1 MKTLRTLILFCA
13 GMLLLASLFSCN
25 KSNKKTTTYSYTC
38 TVYLVSYTT
47 GDTSVYFQNTFVDDT
62 MTPQQR
68 EAELLLANP
77 NDSHNFLKCQ

>member
-25 KSNKKTTTYSYTC
+25 KSKKATTYSYTC
-38 TVYLVSYTT
+38 TVYLISFTT
-47 GDTSVYFQNTFVDDT
+47 GDTSVYFQNTFIDDT